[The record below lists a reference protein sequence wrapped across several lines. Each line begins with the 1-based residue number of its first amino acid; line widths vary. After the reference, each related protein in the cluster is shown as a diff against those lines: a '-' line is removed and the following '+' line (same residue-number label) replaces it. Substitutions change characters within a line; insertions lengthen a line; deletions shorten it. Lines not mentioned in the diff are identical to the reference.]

1 MRALMQGVFTAGLAF
16 FLVATFPAGAQE
28 KGKPPSLPPIN
39 PAVARLS
46 QTITGLDGAGFA
58 IAYSEGLDLLFA
70 ACEAGTIQGWK
81 KDVLMGIRS
90 GSGSANRLRGH
101 QGPILRLAWNGGSIL
116 ASLGSDHKVLIWSV
130 KEGTVLKS
138 FDTVGNLRA
147 LAMAPD
153 GKTLA
158 GAGEDHAITLWDLPE
173 GKTREKLNDHKDWVS
188 ALTYSQDGKWLVSG
202 DFSGKVGL
210 WDAALGKKVRDLTP
224 LPMPPPKEAPDPVPV
239 QSLAFSPDGKFLA
252 VGSDNG
258 LVQLVSVGDGKL
270 VRPFPGHTSAA
281 TGLAFHPSGNLL
293 VSASKDRTIR
303 LWNPANG
310 QAIKTLEGHEA
321 WIEGVVFTTQ
331 GTRLASVSA
340 DQTVRLWDLTE
351 LKK

>member
-1 MRALMQGVFTAGLAF
+1 MRNHLLRATSMVALVLFTSISSQ
-16 FLVATFPAGAQE
+16 AQQ
-28 KGKPPSLPPIN
+28 KGKPPTFPPIN

-46 QTITGLDGAGFA
+46 QTINGLDGAGFA
-58 IAYSEGLDLLFA
+58 IAYGEGLDQLYA
-70 ACEAGTIQGWK
+70 ACEGGTIQGWK
-81 KDVLMGIRS
+81 KDVLMGIRA

-101 QGPILRLAWNGGSIL
+101 QGPVLRLAWNGGPIL
-116 ASLGSDHKVLIWSV
+116 ASLGSDHKIILWSV

-138 FDTVGNLRA
+138 FATTGNLRT
-147 LAMAPD
+147 MVMSPD

-158 GAGEDHAITLWDLPE
+158 GAGEDHAVNLWDLPE
-173 GKTREKLNDHKDWVS
+173 GKAREKFQSHQDWVS
-188 ALTYSQDGKWLVSG
+188 ALAYSPDGKWLASA
-202 DFSGKVGL
+202 DFSGKVIL
-210 WDAALGKKVRDLTP
+210 WDAAEGVKIRDLTP
-224 LPMPPPKEAPDPVPV
+224 MPSPPPKERPDPVPV
-239 QSLAFSPDGKFLA
+239 QSLAFSPDAKFMA

-258 LVQLVSVGDGKL
+258 LIQLVSVGDGKL
-270 VRPFPGHTSAA
+270 VRPFAGHTSAV
-281 TGLAFHPSGNLL
+281 TGLVFHPSGNLL
-293 VSASKDRTIR
+293 VSSSKDRTLR

-321 WIEGVVFTTQ
+321 WIEGVVFIAH